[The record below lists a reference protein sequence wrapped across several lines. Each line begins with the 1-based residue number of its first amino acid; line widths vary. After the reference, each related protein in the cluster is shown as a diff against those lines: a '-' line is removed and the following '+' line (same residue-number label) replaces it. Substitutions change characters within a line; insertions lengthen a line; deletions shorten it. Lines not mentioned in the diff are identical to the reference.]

1 MIRAYSQRER
11 ALLGIALSL
20 YEKLAET
27 TKKNLAKLN
36 LPDLAVLT
44 AIGNVEAIR
53 TKMGTTGNEIE
64 FTNDL
69 RITAKDAIELTN
81 QRAQKVKSDQEELLM
96 GVTDADQY
104 EYELKAL
111 RRAFSDQVEAFDETT
126 LEISDG
132 GKSVK
137 TTVGKMKRRLKDMG
151 DQPPAP

>member
-1 MIRAYSQRER
+1 MIRSYSQRER
-11 ALLGIALSL
+11 ALLGIALTL
-20 YEKLAET
+20 YEKLGET

-36 LPDLAVLT
+36 LPDMAVLT
-44 AIGNVEAIR
+44 ALGNVEVIR

-81 QRAQKVKSDQEELLM
+81 QRAQKVKSGQEELLM
-96 GVTDADQY
+96 EVHDAEQY

-126 LEISDG
+126 LEISAG

-137 TTVGKMKRRLKDMG
+137 TTVGKMKRKL
-151 DQPPAP
+151 DQMTDRPQA